1 MSCKSNL
8 LWAFYSTPF
17 GEAALAA
24 SRKVWLAGLGATV
37 VTRDWVESE
46 GGHVFRTLVRQG
58 TVVESRAIR
67 FLGDRVETSFTNAN
81 TMWKKT
87 RRTVEA
93 TVRQAATTV
102 VDYAQ
107 QVLPKSL
114 PKIGLPKAI
123 LPVTKKTAP
132 AKRARKASKVRVA
145 RVAKKA
151 KRATKRA

>member
-1 MSCKSNL
+1 MQKQMTATFRSYPL
-8 LWAFYSTPF
+8 

-37 VTRDWVESE
+37 VTRDWVGSE
-46 GGHVFRTLVRQG
+46 GGHAFRTLVKQG

-67 FLGDRVETSFTNAN
+67 YLGDQVGTSLAQAN

-87 RRTVEA
+87 RRTMEA
-93 TVRQAATTV
+93 TMKQAATSM

-114 PKIGLPKAI
+114 PKIELPKAFA
-123 LPVTKKTAP
+123 PAGKVKAP
-132 AKRARKASKVRVA
+132 AKRTRKTAKVRTT
-145 RVAKKA
+145 RVTKKG
-151 KRATKRA
+151 KRTNKRVTR

>member
-1 MSCKSNL
+1 MQKQMNSG
-8 LWAFYSTPF
+8 FYSSPLAD
-17 GEAALAA
+17 AALAA

-37 VTRDWVESE
+37 VTRDWIGSE
-46 GGHVFRTLVRQG
+46 GGQVFRTLVKQG

-67 FLGDRVETSFTNAN
+67 LVGDRLGTSFNQAN

-93 TVRQAATTV
+93 TVREAATSM

-114 PKIGLPKAI
+114 PKLELAKTFGAVPKA
-123 LPVTKKTAP
+123 KAP
-132 AKRARKASKVRVA
+132 AKRARKKTNTRVA
-145 RVAKKA
+145 
-151 KRATKRA
+151 RATKRAKRTTKRA